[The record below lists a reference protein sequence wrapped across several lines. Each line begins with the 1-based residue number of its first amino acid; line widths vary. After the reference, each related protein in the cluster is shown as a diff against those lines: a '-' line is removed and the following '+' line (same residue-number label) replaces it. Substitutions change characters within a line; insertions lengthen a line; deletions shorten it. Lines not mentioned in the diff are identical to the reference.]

1 MDPDLSAITG
11 AIAEWATT
19 EPLIDTVWL
28 FGSRLGNDYRRDS
41 DLDVAV
47 RLRVQED
54 LMEQQLCWHD
64 NYARWKEQLDQ
75 ITNRDVDLEMGHPLI
90 APTIWNYI
98 AAGSRIVYLRE

>member
-1 MDPDLSAITG
+1 MIPSAALTSTSEVTLDPVLSAITG

-47 RLRVQED
+47 RLRMQED
-54 LMEQQLCWHD
+54 LMEQAALL
-64 NYARWKEQLDQ
+64 AR
-75 ITNRDVDLEMGHPLI
+75 
-90 APTIWNYI
+90 
-98 AAGSRIVYLRE
+98 